1 MNWAHVG
8 VAQATEGVQVLG
20 EATQLEGLMRVLE
33 RRGVREGALFN
44 SLLRHRD
51 SLTAGMPAGPLRC
64 AAWASSTKIKA
75 SLYQIVLEPLWQHG
89 PA

>member
-1 MNWAHVG
+1 MSPCRRLWRTFCCLHELGARVWG
-8 VAQATEGVQVLG
+8 VAQATEGFQVLG
-20 EATQLEGLMRVLE
+20 EETQLEGLMRVLE

-64 AAWASSTKIKA
+64 AA
-75 SLYQIVLEPLWQHG
+75 
-89 PA
+89 